1 MSDGKK
7 AQLHQ
12 LLAVEVARE
21 TSAKGAI
28 ERFVML
34 CSRLADRFTGH
45 HKTLKMFDDKE
56 KSQEEVGEEINKLD
70 TTAPAELKGIQED
83 IITWLDVLFQ
93 KECTNQKAKA
103 NFVVDGKTIA
113 EDVPATYFLAIE
125 SRLKK
130 IKEAISAMPT
140 LQSGIDW
147 EKAED
152 LGDDIWRTKNPD
164 KSDKTMKTYVSK
176 EMSPATKEHP
186 AQIKEWAENIKVGM
200 FSTIKYSGAITIA
213 DKNAMLARCN
223 KMQIALKEC
232 RQEAN
237 RTEVDTRK
245 VGKEIMS
252 FITGS

>member
-1 MSDGKK
+1 MSDK

-21 TSAKGAI
+21 QSAKGAI
-28 ERFVML
+28 ERFIMMAT
-34 CSRLADRFTGH
+34 RMADRFTGH
-45 HKTLKMFDDKE
+45 HKTLKMFNDDDKN
-56 KSQEEVGEEINKLD
+56 QEEVGEEINKLD
-70 TTAPAELKGIQED
+70 TTAPKELKDISED

-93 KECTNQKAKA
+93 KECTNQKATA

-113 EDVPATYFLAIE
+113 ENVPATYFLAIE

-130 IKEAISAMPT
+130 IKEAIVAMPV

-186 AQIKEWAENIKVGM
+186 AQIKEWAENVKVGM
-200 FSTIKYSGAITIA
+200 FTTVKFSGAITIA
-213 DKNAMLARCN
+213 EKNAMLERCN
-223 KMQIALKEC
+223 KMQIAAKEC
-232 RQEAN
+232 RQKAN

-245 VGKEIMS
+245 IGKEIMT
-252 FITGS
+252 FIMGS